1 MQEIGQQLSG
11 LVLGSV
17 PTMIFFILLV
27 ILYSVLVRRPLE
39 KVLAQRRALTTGAV
53 EQARGAISAAEA
65 ETVVYEN
72 KLRSARADVVA
83 AREHLLQQW
92 QAEREVAIGE
102 VREMAQDR
110 VLTARKQ
117 IEAATV
123 VARKQIETSTE
134 MLSDQ
139 ILKAVLPKGVNIPEA
154 RQ

>member
-1 MQEIGQQLSG
+1 MEIVHQIGD

-27 ILYSVLVRRPLE
+27 ILYSILVRRPLE
-39 KVLAQRRALTTGAV
+39 RTLAERRARTTGAV

-65 ETVVYEN
+65 ETVVYED
-72 KLRSARADVVA
+72 KLRAARADVVA

-102 VREMAQDR
+102 VREIAQDR
-110 VLTARKQ
+110 VQTARKQ
-117 IEAATV
+117 IEVATI
-123 VARKQIETSTE
+123 VARKQIETSTD
-134 MLSDQ
+134 MLSEE
-139 ILKAVLPKGVNIPEA
+139 ILRAVLPKGISSTGA